1 MLVYV
6 NQKSIGR
13 NKKIKTVPLEY
24 DKVPTTIS
32 ELIEET
38 VKIMVDDFIT
48 RKETIKESPLTSEQI
63 EDLKE
68 IGKISFGFIYNDK
81 MPDLDKSIETAL
93 LAYFDGL
100 VCIFINDEIQDFRP
114 EKVEDLKDCK
124 IELKENDTITFVRLA
139 MLAGRMW

>member
-48 RKETIKESPLTSEQI
+48 RKETVKESPLTSEQI

>member
-1 MLVYV
+1 
-6 NQKSIGR
+6 
-13 NKKIKTVPLEY
+13 
-24 DKVPTTIS
+24 
-32 ELIEET
+32 
-38 VKIMVDDFIT
+38 
-48 RKETIKESPLTSEQI
+48 
-63 EDLKE
+63 
-68 IGKISFGFIYNDK
+68 

-114 EKVEDLKDCK
+114 EKVEDLKECK

>member
-114 EKVEDLKDCK
+114 EKVEDLKECK